1 MVVNT
6 RGGWAV
12 WMSLAIG
19 QNLKLNQTR
28 PRAAFEERGKKGSK
42 YDSAK
47 FFCWRST
54 SQPKCCVTARNIIL
68 IYYLTLPAPSTGSQ
82 NALGAPA
89 RLETPSGRTVD
100 HSSVQEMT
108 PGSHKDSAVEMRLIL
123 LSVVARGRSRGMKK
137 KSKSISLVF
146 LLTPNHLPLQIAR
159 RERSTPSSDSPANGV
174 VFKTVITN
182 SLLLILQQ
190 QGLKLCLLSN
200 WEPLASG
207 PNQSELL
214 TAFLAGRIKSKTALL
229 YRVGHLLCVQF
240 QITLISDSPKIC
252 GVGKMSGCNECQGF
266 PTLSLV
272 RKWMLSLSCAT
283 FKRIMP
289 HIQDGVLKLLSVTV
303 TFKNG
308 EKKKKTFSYLA
319 PLHPLASPPPLPST
333 HGSAHKS
340 N

>member
-1 MVVNT
+1 
-6 RGGWAV
+6 
-12 WMSLAIG
+12 MSLAIG

-108 PGSHKDSAVEMRLIL
+108 PGSHEDSAVEMRLIL
-123 LSVVARGRSRGMKK
+123 LSAVARGRSRGMKK
-137 KSKSISLVF
+137 KYKSISLVF

-200 WEPLASG
+200 
-207 PNQSELL
+207 
-214 TAFLAGRIKSKTALL
+214 
-229 YRVGHLLCVQF
+229 
-240 QITLISDSPKIC
+240 
-252 GVGKMSGCNECQGF
+252 
-266 PTLSLV
+266 
-272 RKWMLSLSCAT
+272 
-283 FKRIMP
+283 
-289 HIQDGVLKLLSVTV
+289 
-303 TFKNG
+303 
-308 EKKKKTFSYLA
+308 
-319 PLHPLASPPPLPST
+319 
-333 HGSAHKS
+333 
-340 N
+340 